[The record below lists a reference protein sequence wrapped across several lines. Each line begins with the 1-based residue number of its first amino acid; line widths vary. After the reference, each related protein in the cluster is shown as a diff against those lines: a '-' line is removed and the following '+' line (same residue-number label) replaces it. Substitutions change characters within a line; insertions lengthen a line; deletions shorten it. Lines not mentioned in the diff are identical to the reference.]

1 MNSPAFIGSQEAAA
15 AASVCPQ
22 NRAYG
27 SVHGSSRNTYSILKP
42 IYSPFAQFY
51 PRFVRLW
58 QDIFIC
64 HGNTH
69 THNENRTGRRHSA
82 AISADGQ
89 DEYSCVAGQ
98 AFSDAR
104 ELAGAQFGTNRS
116 RVADLYPE
124 RRRSSFELC
133 TGLGGGNTDD
143 IDSLSES
150 GRLAR
155 IGF

>member
-64 HGNTH
+64 HGNTN

-89 DEYSCVAGQ
+89 DEYSCVAGR
-98 AFSDAR
+98 AFSNAW
-104 ELAGAQFGTNRS
+104 ELARAKFRANS
-116 RVADLYPE
+116 DRVAGLYPE

-133 TGLGGGNTDD
+133 TGLGGRNSDD
-143 IDSLSES
+143 INNLFES